1 MKSVFNI
8 GVGIEEVNG
17 KERVR
22 VEQLSYFYNNNVTI
36 RLPNQVK
43 KSIPTAT
50 DYYWP
55 SIEVGYESGGE
66 NEEAQGLDEPNG
78 KSNSI
83 NKGKNTYSQLSKYI
97 GGMYAMEFTRRKT
110 SSLFPSE
117 DTKI

>member
-1 MKSVFNI
+1 MTHGFAVRGFTKLPIPDPDNDIENLYKPMTTSLRDALSSMKSVFNI

-36 RLPNQVK
+36 RLQIK
-43 KSIPTAT
+43 LKTIRAAT

-66 NEEAQGLDEPNG
+66 NEEAKD
-78 KSNSI
+78 
-83 NKGKNTYSQLSKYI
+83 
-97 GGMYAMEFTRRKT
+97 
-110 SSLFPSE
+110 
-117 DTKI
+117 

>member
-1 MKSVFNI
+1 MTTSLRDALSSMKSVFNI

-43 KSIPTAT
+43 NYPCNGNRLH
-50 DYYWP
+50 WP

-66 NEEAQGLDEPNG
+66 NEEAGLDEPNG
-78 KSNSI
+78 KSN
-83 NKGKNTYSQLSKYI
+83 LP
-97 GGMYAMEFTRRKT
+97 R
-110 SSLFPSE
+110 L
-117 DTKI
+117 